1 MWNLK
6 NQEHV
11 FCWLRIFKL
20 TKLEKMFPKHHC
32 RIVRWKRNRRENKD
46 EDDEDDAEEQD
57 DEVGEDD
64 DDEERMFKNI

>member
-1 MWNLK
+1 
-6 NQEHV
+6 
-11 FCWLRIFKL
+11 
-20 TKLEKMFPKHHC
+20 MFPKHHC
-32 RIVRWKRNRRENKD
+32 RIVRWKRNRLENKD